1 MNAHAVAGRISRRV
15 LVIALSVSGILH
27 PTSAAGQEAHTI
39 LSRTFPVKGGRTVH
53 TLAAQARPVGRLS
66 ARPLVAPSL
75 RGSVVTGSDR
85 RSTTEGW
92 VFGFDLGG
100 AAVSFEHKPSDRAG
114 LVGARVGYGLNRIR
128 HLYLSAYETDVDV
141 PEFDAFDKVTFGH
154 IDLGVRLHLANSRR
168 RWVPYGD
175 LAVTFWPVSDVLK
188 NGERTTTDF
197 GGRANS
203 SLGGGLA
210 IYLSEAWALDVNVKR
225 GTGGFKDVPVGNI
238 SIGGSEE
245 HVHTFLGIWAESD
258 RFTVGVSW
266 WP

>member
-1 MNAHAVAGRISRRV
+1 MRHARLAKTDTAPSR
-15 LVIALSVSGILH
+15 AS
-27 PTSAAGQEAHTI
+27 
-39 LSRTFPVKGGRTVH
+39 PVKDGRTVH
-53 TLAAQARPVGRLS
+53 TLSAPARPPERLS
-66 ARPLVAPSL
+66 ARTLVAPSL
-75 RGSVVTGSDR
+75 RSAIVAGSDR

-92 VFGFDLGG
+92 TFGFDLGG
-100 AAVSFEHKPSDRAG
+100 AAISLEHKPNDRAG
-114 LVGARVGYGLNRIR
+114 LVGARVGYGLNRIVT
-128 HLYLSAYETDVDV
+128 LYLSAYETDVDV

-175 LAVTFWPVSDVLK
+175 LAVTLWPVSDVLK

-225 GTGGFKDVPVGNI
+225 STGGFKDVEVGNI
-238 SIGGSEE
+238 SGGGSSE
-245 HVHTFLGIWAESD
+245 HSHTFLDIWAESV